1 MQQSYNIIGMTCAAC
16 AQKIEKVTSKLN
28 GVETSNVNF
37 ATEKL
42 HIKYDENLV
51 SNSDIQSAIK
61 KAGYETE
68 VDNQEKQ
75 ITIPISGMTCAACAN
90 KIEKTVNQLDGVSF
104 ASVNF
109 ATEKISIKY
118 DPTITRI
125 STIKSAII
133 KIGYT
138 PLESVGI
145 NQVDEGKMRKEKEI
159 KVMWIKFV
167 VSIVFSLPLLYIS
180 MAPMITL
187 IDLPLPMFLNPM
199 M

>member
-167 VSIVFSLPLLYIS
+167 VSIVFSLPLLYI
-180 MAPMITL
+180 
-187 IDLPLPMFLNPM
+187 
-199 M
+199 